1 MGVLPTLALAVAC
14 LLGASECFRVDLEG
28 PRYVLRGRSAK
39 LICNHGVE
47 RRLLHKVEWLRDG
60 ERKLFQFVRG
70 RNPPYRNFTV
80 PGAMLDWALSNERH
94 ITLRKLDLDACGVYS
109 CEVSMETPI
118 YTKPSNEILLTV
130 IQPQTSDPEI
140 WGRKSSYLVGEKLEI
155 NCTSSPSHPPAHIT
169 WLVNERQVNEQYVR
183 SYHTH
188 HKPHPYHRH
197 HSHHHRF
204 HMDEEMDDINMNEER
219 DDILDHEF
227 PPEPVAYPSMARVP
241 TSATVGL
248 ALPIAMHHARL
259 GLGTGGRLRITC
271 VTTLPSFKHPHP
283 NGVEFNDKRTTSIS
297 VDILMP
303 MQEEEDEDEYLEPS
317 SSLQVEPPRLAT
329 LLSLAVCLL
338 TLMDWNSNLVLS
350 SIRQNVNQCHTQP
363 RR

>member
-1 MGVLPTLALAVAC
+1 MMGLLPVVVLAVAC
-14 LLGASECFRVDLEG
+14 LLGGSECFRVDLEG

-80 PGAMLDWALSNERH
+80 PGAMLDWAQSNERH

-140 WGRKSSYLVGEKLEI
+140 WGRKTSYLVGEKLEI

-169 WLVNERQVNEQYVR
+169 WLVNERQVSEQYVR
-183 SYHTH
+183 VYHSH
-188 HKPHPYHRH
+188 HKTHLSHRH
-197 HSHHHRF
+197 HSHHHRLQTA
-204 HMDEEMDDINMNEER
+204 DEMDDVNE
-219 DDILDHEF
+219 DLMDHEF
-227 PPEPVAYPSMARVP
+227 PPEPVAYPSIARVP
-241 TSATVGL
+241 SSATVGL
-248 ALPIAMHHARL
+248 AMPIAMHHARL
-259 GLGTGGRLRITC
+259 GLGAGGRLRVTC
-271 VTTLPSFKHPHP
+271 VTTLPSFRHPHP

-303 MQEEEDEDEYLEPS
+303 MQEEEDEEEYPEPS
-317 SSLQVEPPRLAT
+317 SSFHSKPSRLIA
-329 LLSLAVCLL
+329 LVSVVVCLL
-338 TLMDWNSNLVLS
+338 TLLDWSANPALS